1 MSNQTLELNDAIY
14 KYLLEHSLRET
25 AVLKALRKET
35 MSLEMARM
43 QIAPEQGQFMA
54 LLVSMLGAKNIIEV
68 GVFTGYSTLC
78 MAQALPE
85 GGRIVACDISEDWS
99 NIASKYWQAAAVA
112 DKIDLRL
119 APAQETLAA
128 MIAKGEQGQ
137 YDFAFID
144 ADKGNYTTYYEQ
156 CLELLRPGGV

>member
-1 MSNQTLELNDAIY
+1 MMSNQTLQMNDVIY

-25 AVLKALRKET
+25 AVLKALREET

-85 GGRIVACDISEDWS
+85 DGRIVACDLSEDWS
-99 NIASKYWQAAAVA
+99 NIASKYWQAAA
-112 DKIDLRL
+112 
-119 APAQETLAA
+119 
-128 MIAKGEQGQ
+128 
-137 YDFAFID
+137 
-144 ADKGNYTTYYEQ
+144 
-156 CLELLRPGGV
+156 